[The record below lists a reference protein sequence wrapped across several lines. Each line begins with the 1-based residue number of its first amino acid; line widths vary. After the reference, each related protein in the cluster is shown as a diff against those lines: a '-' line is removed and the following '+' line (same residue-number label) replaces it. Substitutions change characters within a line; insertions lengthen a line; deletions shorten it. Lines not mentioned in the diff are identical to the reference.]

1 MATLTRMTVPAPM
14 IKMHTTKDELFT
26 CPKCSSYL
34 SMDAI
39 ICIECGLNLRTNF
52 SVSTAKNPSGLN
64 KLLYMVLAAGGLFIL
79 VNILMLN
86 KAPKNMTHQPLSKSI
101 NLFSPVEAPVQP
113 EPYVPPK
120 RPRKVEQPKLDPEP
134 RPQPSPEPTKVLK
147 PKPRPEATVDPVPTP
162 EPVAEPRPVP
172 VPETNLAEQKEALF
186 LRIKSDMDKTHP
198 QLKSGRF
205 HTVYAKKGPM
215 TGLVNL
221 ISRNYLLMTVNGK
234 REQVYFDQL
243 ETRTRI
249 CVDAAFRNKRVEEM
263 TYRKLVEI
271 RMKEE

>member
-1 MATLTRMTVPAPM
+1 M
-14 IKMHTTKDELFT
+14 IKMHTPKDGLFT
-26 CPKCSSYL
+26 CPKCASYL

-52 SVSTAKNPSGLN
+52 SVPTAKHPSGLN
-64 KLLYMVLAAGGLFIL
+64 KLLYMVLAGGGLFIL
-79 VNILMLN
+79 VNILMMN
-86 KAPKNMTHQPLSKSI
+86 KAPENMNHQRLSKNI
-101 NLFSPVEAPVQP
+101 NLFSPVETPVQP

-120 RPRKVEQPKLDPEP
+120 RPQKVEQPTPDPEP
-134 RPQPSPEPTKVLK
+134 RPLPKPEPRPKPTKVPK
-147 PKPRPEATVDPVPTP
+147 PKPRPVVTVDPAPSP
-162 EPVAEPRPVP
+162 EPVVEPSPKP
-172 VPETNLAEQKEALF
+172 APETNLAEQKEALF

-205 HTVYAKKGPM
+205 HTIYAKKGPM

-249 CVDAAFRNKRVEEM
+249 CVDAEFRKKRVEEM
-263 TYRKLVEI
+263 TYRKLVEM

>member
-1 MATLTRMTVPAPM
+1 MATSTRMKVPAPV
-14 IKMHTTKDELFT
+14 IKMYTPKDGLFT
-26 CPKCSSYL
+26 CPKCASYL

-52 SVSTAKNPSGLN
+52 SAPTAKHPSGLN

-79 VNILMLN
+79 ANILMLN
-86 KAPKNMTHQPLSKSI
+86 KAPENMTHQQLNKNI
-101 NLFSPVEAPVQP
+101 NLFSPVAAPVQP

-120 RPRKVEQPKLDPEP
+120 RPQKVEQPKPDPEP
-134 RPQPSPEPTKVLK
+134 RPQPK
-147 PKPRPEATVDPVPTP
+147 PKPRPEATVVGPVPTP
-162 EPVAEPRPVP
+162 EPVADPSPKP
-172 VPETNLAEQKEALF
+172 VPETNLAEQKAALF

-205 HTVYAKKGPM
+205 HKIHTKKGLM

-221 ISRNYLLMTVNGK
+221 ISPNYLLMTVNGK

-263 TYRKLVEI
+263 TYRKLVEM